1 MHTCVWRAPARKNK
15 ANYKREPAPSGGVG
29 GVSEDTCRLAGVRS
43 WLIKTDACDII
54 KEVADDQLQIINT
67 SMNETATA
75 KLGFA
80 RVTLHFS
87 GEKNDNSDC

>member
-1 MHTCVWRAPARKNK
+1 MFGALLRGKTRLITKENQAP
-15 ANYKREPAPSGGVG
+15 GGGAGRG

-54 KEVADDQLQIINT
+54 KKVADDQLQIINM

-80 RVTLHFS
+80 RVTFHFS